1 MKFLIA
7 LLGLLLLVIGN
18 YSFSKKTEPNRPSEL
33 PKRYIKKL
41 NRSVS
46 FIGLGTVELGRAW
59 GIAGKESLHPSESVA
74 EAVLQQALKKGM
86 NVIDTASSY
95 GLSEERI
102 GRYIPR
108 KTFDY
113 LLITK
118 PGEHNIKANDPRCE
132 QKAYDEIYCAK
143 PAADY
148 DFSREAIF
156 NDVHESL
163 QKLKI
168 DKLDVV
174 LLHLDNKTA
183 IDVLEKGEAVKALQ
197 DLRNMGKLS
206 FIGVSVNGEP
216 AQYAIDMNIFD
227 VIEMEYSLINQRN
240 KPYIDAAYAKG
251 MGVIIR
257 GGLGTGLLTPYV
269 KQHINDPNLPYGPK
283 VRALLDL
290 TQQDYD
296 QLTSLALAFLY
307 QDSHISAVIVGA
319 DRPKYINKDIKLL
332 KEFKDYALLEKA
344 KAIMQDYETP
354 DFFTE
359 NMGEYYFNERYSY
372 L

>member
-1 MKFLIA
+1 MKFLLS
-7 LLGLLLLVIGN
+7 LLSLLLLVIGH
-18 YSFSKKTEPNRPSEL
+18 YSFSKRAEPSRPSEL
-33 PKRYIKKL
+33 PKRYIKKID
-41 NRSVS
+41 RSVS

-74 EAVLQQALKKGM
+74 QAVLQQALSNDI

-108 KTFDY
+108 TAYNY

-118 PGEHNIKANDPRCE
+118 PGEHNIKATDPRCE
-132 QKAYDEIYCAK
+132 QKAYDEVYCAK

-156 NDVHESL
+156 KDVHESL
-163 QKLKI
+163 QKLKT
-168 DKLDVV
+168 DKLDIV

-183 IDVLEKGEAVKALQ
+183 IDVLKKGEAVHALQ
-197 DLRNMGKLS
+197 ELREMGKLG
-206 FIGVSVNGEP
+206 FIGVSVNGEA
-216 AQYAIDMNIFD
+216 AQHAIDMNLFD

-269 KQHINDPNLPYGPK
+269 KQHIDDPNLPYGSK
-283 VRALLDL
+283 IRALLEL
-290 TQQDYD
+290 TQHDYN

-307 QDSHISAVIVGA
+307 QEPHISSVIIGA
-319 DRPKYINKDIKLL
+319 DRPDYIDKDIKLL
-332 KEFKDYALLEKA
+332 KEFKNQALLEKA
-344 KAIMQDYETP
+344 KAILQHYETP

-359 NMGEYYFNERYSY
+359 NMGEYYFDK
-372 L
+372 

>member
-1 MKFLIA
+1 MKFLLS
-7 LLGLLLLVIGN
+7 LLSLLLLVIGH
-18 YSFSKKTEPNRPSEL
+18 YSFSKRAESNPPSEL
-33 PKRYIKKL
+33 PKRYIKKID
-41 NRSVS
+41 RAVS

-59 GIAGKESLHPSESVA
+59 GIAGEESLHPSESVA
-74 EAVLQQALKKGM
+74 QAVLLQALR
-86 NVIDTASSY
+86 NNITVIDTASSY

-108 KTFDY
+108 TAYNY

-156 NDVHESL
+156 QDVHESL
-163 QKLKI
+163 QKLKT
-168 DKLDVV
+168 DKLDIV

-183 IDVLEKGEAVKALQ
+183 IEVLKKGEAVKALQ
-197 DLRNMGKLS
+197 ELKALGKLS

-216 AQYAIDMNIFD
+216 AQYAIDMDLFD

-251 MGVIIR
+251 MGIIIR

-269 KQHINDPNLPYGPK
+269 KQHIDDPNLPYGPK
-283 VRALLDL
+283 IRALLEL
-290 TQQDYD
+290 THQDYN

-307 QDSHISAVIVGA
+307 QDPHISSVIIGA
-319 DRPKYINKDIKLL
+319 DRPEYIDKDIKLL
-332 KEFKDYALLEKA
+332 KEFKDESLLEKA
-344 KAIMQDYETP
+344 KAILQHYETP

-359 NMGEYYFNERYSY
+359 NMGEYFFNKES
-372 L
+372 